1 MIHNH
6 QYQGKLHNAPSTLS
20 LRSPHP
26 AQPFFSKSSPCGP
39 IPHNQLA
46 RALMPRQPYSEAVKS
61 DGEERFP
68 LLP

>member
-6 QYQGKLHNAPSTLS
+6 QYQGKLRNAPSTLS
-20 LRSPHP
+20 QRSPIPHNH
-26 AQPFFSKSSPCGP
+26 FSKSSPCGP

-61 DGEERFP
+61 DGEEWFP

>member
-6 QYQGKLHNAPSTLS
+6 QYQGKLRNAPSTLS
-20 LRSPHP
+20 QRS
-26 AQPFFSKSSPCGP
+26 P

-61 DGEERFP
+61 DEEERFP